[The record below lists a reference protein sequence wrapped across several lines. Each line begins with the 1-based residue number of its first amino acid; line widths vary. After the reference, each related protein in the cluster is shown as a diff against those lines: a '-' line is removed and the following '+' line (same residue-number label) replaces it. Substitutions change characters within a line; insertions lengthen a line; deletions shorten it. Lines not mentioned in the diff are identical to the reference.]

1 MGFGAVF
8 PGKSGNG
15 RGGGASPH
23 PEDQVDVGVLPDV
36 ELVVGREPD
45 PALGV
50 VEGEEA
56 VAERGD
62 SCRECH
68 KSHLSWGE
76 KKKTKKLHPFPP
88 RFPKKTLGKK
98 TKQTLLIKPL
108 ENPWKKPCGIHWETA
123 EVGEFQLG

>member
-68 KSHLSWGE
+68 KSHLPWGE
-76 KKKTKKLHPFPP
+76 KKNPKNSTFSHPV
-88 RFPKKTLGKK
+88 FPKK
-98 TKQTLLIKPL
+98 PS
-108 ENPWKKPCGIHWETA
+108 EKKPNKPYS
-123 EVGEFQLG
+123 